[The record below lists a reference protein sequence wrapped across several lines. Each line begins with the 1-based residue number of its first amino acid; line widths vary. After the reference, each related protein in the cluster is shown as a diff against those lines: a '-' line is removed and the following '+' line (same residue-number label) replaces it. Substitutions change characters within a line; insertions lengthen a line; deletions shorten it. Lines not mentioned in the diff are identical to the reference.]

1 MNLSEAD
8 CTAYGQGV
16 TMYYGGWWRFLS
28 FDDKQTTHK
37 IDRSVLHRIMG
48 YARPYTLFLILNLL
62 TIIIA
67 SSLELIQ
74 PYLIKVLIDDILPN
88 GDYSQLTILAGLMIA
103 ISISAGLLRV
113 ARNYFSARIGQGI
126 TLDLRT
132 QMYQHL
138 QRMSLRFFTNT
149 KSGEII
155 SRFTNDVTG
164 AQSAIVGTIPIAVT
178 NIITLL
184 IALALMFAID
194 WRLTLVSCIL
204 FPLFLL
210 PARRVGLTLRKVRR
224 KSMEYNADM
233 TNMIRQTLSI
243 NGILLMKNFGRQSDG
258 LEEYHDTAEDVAN
271 IGVRYSI
278 INGWFY
284 LALTLVTAIGTAVI
298 YWLGGIFV
306 LNGELT
312 IGTIIAFI
320 AYLGKVYGP
329 VTSLSNLQVQF
340 VTSVVSFERVFEYL
354 DKPIEI
360 RDHPDSIEISDS
372 SGKVVFNNV
381 TFSYLDTESLSELSS
396 DEQIDRDQDEETYK
410 TAEIQPTRPN
420 ALEDISFEIKPGELV
435 ALVGPSGAGKT
446 TITYLLPRIYDPN
459 QGSIRLDDR
468 DLRDITLGSLSNQIG
483 MVTQESY
490 LFHDTVRAN
499 LLYAKP
505 DASQGE
511 LDAATKAA
519 NIYDL
524 IASLP
529 DGYDTM
535 VGEQGYRLSGGEKQR
550 LAIARVIMNDPRILI
565 LDEATSHLDSDSEAL
580 IQAALEPLMEDRTS
594 LVIAHRLSTIL
605 AADKILVLDQ
615 GHLIEQGTHSE
626 LLKKSG
632 VYARLY
638 KTQFGLES
646 S

>member
-1 MNLSEAD
+1 
-8 CTAYGQGV
+8 
-16 TMYYGGWWRFLS
+16 MYYGGWWRFLS

-37 IDRSVLHRIMG
+37 IDRSVLRRIMG

-62 TIIIA
+62 IITIA
-67 SSLELIQ
+67 SSIELIQ
-74 PYLIKVLIDDILPN
+74 PYLIKVLIDDVLPN
-88 GDYSQLTILAGLMIA
+88 GDYSQLTILAGLMVA
-103 ISISAGLLRV
+103 ISVSAGLLRV
-113 ARNYFSARIGQGI
+113 ARNYFSSRIGEGI

-155 SRFTNDVTG
+155 SRFTNDVIG
-164 AQSAIVGTIPIAVT
+164 AQSAIVGTIPIAIT

-204 FPLFLL
+204 FPLFLF
-210 PARRVGLTLRKVRR
+210 PARRVGRKLRKVRR

-243 NGILLMKNFGRQSDG
+243 NGILLMKNFGRQSEG
-258 LEEYHDTAEDVAN
+258 LEEYHDTAGEVAN
-271 IGVRYSI
+271 LGVRYSI
-278 INGWFY
+278 ISGWFY

-306 LNGELT
+306 LNDQLT
-312 IGTIIAFI
+312 IGTVIAFI
-320 AYLGKVYGP
+320 AYLAKVYGP

-354 DKPIEI
+354 DMPIEI
-360 RDHPDSIEISDS
+360 QDRPDSIEIGDS
-372 SGKVVFNNV
+372 NGQVVFKNV
-381 TFSYLDTESLSELSS
+381 TFSYLDEDSLSELSS
-396 DEQIDRDQDEETYK
+396 GDQIDRDQDDQAIKST
-410 TAEIQPTRPN
+410 EIQPTRLN
-420 ALEDISFEIKPGELV
+420 ALEDINFEIEPGELV

-446 TITYLLPRIYDPN
+446 TITYLLPRIYDPT
-459 QGSIRLDDR
+459 QGSIRLDDH
-468 DLRDITLGSLSNQIG
+468 DLRDITLQSLSSQIG

-490 LFHDTVRAN
+490 LFHDTIRAN

-505 DASQGE
+505 DASQEE

-550 LAIARVIMNDPRILI
+550 LAIARVILNDPRILI
-565 LDEATSHLDSDSEAL
+565 LDEATSHLDSESEAL
-580 IQAALEPLMEDRTS
+580 IQTALEPLMVGRTS

-626 LLKKSG
+626 LLEKSG

-638 KTQFGLES
+638 KTQFRHES
-646 S
+646 TDPKV